1 MWSKID
7 SALNKKILIPE
18 KRFITFYSFFEDLLI
33 TKMLL
38 ENYKNL
44 LFKPA
49 ALTKEYPLGKRLSY
63 LALVRLYILLVL
75 SLFY

>member
-7 SALNKKILIPE
+7 SVLIVDKKILIPE
-18 KRFITFYSFFEDLLI
+18 KRFITFYSFFEDLTI

-38 ENYKNL
+38 ENHKNL

-49 ALTKEYPLGKRLSY
+49 ALTKEYLSGKRLSY
-63 LALVRLYILLVL
+63 LARFGFI
-75 SLFY
+75 FY